1 MEMSLEFNKA
11 DYDTMKC
18 KIHDQDVDPTNFDD
32 TELPTDI
39 HIVEYTI
46 DGKTCYDAVRAH
58 KAVDIFDIYYDKT
71 KALGGTVVAIRN
83 GYGKIKPKLY
93 NPVKKD

>member
-1 MEMSLEFNKA
+1 MSLEFNST
-11 DYDTMKC
+11 DFQSMKC
-18 KIHDQDVDPTNFDD
+18 KIHEQDVDPNNFDD

-46 DGKTCYDAVRAH
+46 EDKTYYDAVRAN
-58 KAVDIFDIYYDKT
+58 KQSDIFDIYYDKT
-71 KALGGTVVAIRN
+71 KPLGGKVIAIRN

-93 NPVKKD
+93 NPVKTD

>member
-1 MEMSLEFNKA
+1 MSLEFNKA

-32 TELPTDI
+32 SELPTDI

>member
-1 MEMSLEFNKA
+1 MSIEFTRS
-11 DYDTMKC
+11 DYNEMKC

-32 TELPTDI
+32 SELPTDI

-46 DGKTCYDAVRAH
+46 GDKTYYDAVRAH

-71 KALGGTVVAIRN
+71 KQLGGKVIAIRN

-93 NPVKKD
+93 NPNPPKKE

>member
-1 MEMSLEFNKA
+1 MEMSIEFNKT
-11 DYDTMKC
+11 DFETMKC
-18 KIHDQDVDPTNFDD
+18 KIHDQDVDLTAFDD

-39 HIVEYTI
+39 HIVEYTLG
-46 DGKTCYDAVRAH
+46 DKTYYDAVRAH

-71 KALGGTVVAIRN
+71 KEVGGKVIAIRN

-93 NPVKKD
+93 NPVKSD

>member
-1 MEMSLEFNKA
+1 MSLEFNKA

-46 DGKTCYDAVRAH
+46 GDKTYYDAVRAH